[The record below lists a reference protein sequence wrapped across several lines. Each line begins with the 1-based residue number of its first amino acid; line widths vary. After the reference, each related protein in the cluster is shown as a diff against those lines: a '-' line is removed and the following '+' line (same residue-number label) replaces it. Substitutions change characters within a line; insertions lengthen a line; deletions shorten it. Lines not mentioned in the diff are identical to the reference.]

1 MNQIIMKEL
10 RNNLMDIYNLSTNNN
25 TPDDKKL
32 NIMEM
37 KLLALANKVKK
48 FKLPQ
53 LGNYPIIN

>member
-1 MNQIIMKEL
+1 MKEL